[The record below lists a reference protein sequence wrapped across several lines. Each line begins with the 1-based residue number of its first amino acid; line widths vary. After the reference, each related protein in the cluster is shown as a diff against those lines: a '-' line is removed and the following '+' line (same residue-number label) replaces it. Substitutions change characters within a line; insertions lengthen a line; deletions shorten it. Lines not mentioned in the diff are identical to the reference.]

1 MKSKFKVV
9 EYTFNPSAVGQ
20 PRMVEVMGRETNLPQ
35 TTPTTGRV
43 VKANLSEREAK
54 ILRDKLNA
62 AQDYNADL
70 EVIKGYHVRPQG
82 NATV

>member
-9 EYTFNPSAVGQ
+9 EYKFNPSAVGQ

-43 VKANLSEREAK
+43 VKANLTENQAK

-62 AQDYNADL
+62 QQDYNADV
-70 EVIKGYHVRPQG
+70 EVIVGYHVRPMG